1 MFLKMDFI
9 EVPLIYNVFISTV
22 QQRDSVTRGNTF
34 FFVIIS
40 HAGLL
45 QDIDYRSVWKVANI

>member
-1 MFLKMDFI
+1 MDFI